1 MKVIQVDDLPQ
12 KWQFNPCLITDW
24 KKTTAK
30 QGVNWW
36 NFCNNNAAGLFESKI
51 F

>member
-1 MKVIQVDDLPQ
+1 MAVQSMLDNRL
-12 KWQFNPCLITDW
+12 

-36 NFCNNNAAGLFESKI
+36 NFCNNNAAGLNRKI